1 MIPARAH
8 RAVPDVPAKKPA
20 SSQKGNALVEF
31 AFVLPLFLFL
41 VFGMITFSLALYDKI
56 ILTMATREGARAGAL
71 DSHDSENTAKTAAE
85 NFTKNA
91 ADPSKNILISFTDS
105 TPTFIAN
112 KSGND
117 IVVQGTY
124 LYTGLPSPFWN
135 LLLPATINL
144 TAQNTMRIES
154 P

>member
-1 MIPARAH
+1 MI
-8 RAVPDVPAKKPA
+8 
-20 SSQKGNALVEF
+20 F
-31 AFVLPLFLFL
+31 FCCLPLFLFL

-71 DSHDSENTAKTAAE
+71 SGKTGDAETAAL

-144 TAQNTMRIES
+144 TAQNTMRIE
-154 P
+154 